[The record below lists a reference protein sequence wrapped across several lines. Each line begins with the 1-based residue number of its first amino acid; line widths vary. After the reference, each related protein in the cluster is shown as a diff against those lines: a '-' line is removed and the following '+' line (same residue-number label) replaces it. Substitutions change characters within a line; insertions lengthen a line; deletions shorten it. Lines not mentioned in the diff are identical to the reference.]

1 MDNFSHTILGKF
13 CAVILIAYYSQQNII
28 YGLLFCVVVIYY
40 YQMTLFSYENFTT
53 ISVGDR
59 LGPTLLDNTSVQ
71 TGPNLTPNVASLPQ
85 GLTPNLGVLPEEFE
99 YTKEAELCS
108 ETKKKKD
115 FINNY
120 CVDDKLKYKELTVNP
135 EMVEHVFPEIKTH
148 EHSACNPCNPL
159 CKFSV
164 SNIKLRTEEE
174 IVKPKNSNDYVSDV
188 WNRIQEKFSLVS
200 M

>member
-1 MDNFSHTILGKF
+1 
-13 CAVILIAYYSQQNII
+13 
-28 YGLLFCVVVIYY
+28 
-40 YQMTLFSYENFTT
+40 MTLFSYENFTT
-53 ISVGDR
+53 
-59 LGPTLLDNTSVQ
+59 TFK
-71 TGPNLTPNVASLPQ
+71 
-85 GLTPNLGVLPEEFE
+85 EEQS
-99 YTKEAELCS
+99 AESCS

-120 CVDDKLKYKELTVNP
+120 CVDDKLKYKELSVNP

-164 SNIKLRTEEE
+164 SNTKLRTEEE

-188 WNRIQEKFSLVS
+188 WNRIQENFHFSQNS
-200 M
+200 SGSRGT

>member
-1 MDNFSHTILGKF
+1 MSKFDYSKCFCDFSLIILIFLFFTYPTSMDNFSHTILGKF

-40 YQMTLFSYENFTT
+40 YQMTLFSYENFT
-53 ISVGDR
+53 S
-59 LGPTLLDNTSVQ
+59 TLLDNTSVQ
-71 TGPNLTPNVASLPQ
+71 TPD
-85 GLTPNLGVLPEEFE
+85 
-99 YTKEAELCS
+99 TKEAESCS

-164 SNIKLRTEEE
+164 SNIKLRAEEE

>member
-1 MDNFSHTILGKF
+1 MSKFDYSKCFCDFSLIILIFLFFTYPTSMDNFSHTILGKF

-53 ISVGDR
+53 
-59 LGPTLLDNTSVQ
+59 TLLDNTSIQ
-71 TGPNLTPNVASLPQ
+71 T
-85 GLTPNLGVLPEEFE
+85 ED
-99 YTKEAELCS
+99 TKEAESCS

-135 EMVEHVFPEIKTH
+135 EMAEHVFPEIKTH
-148 EHSACNPCNPL
+148 EHSSCNPCNPL

-188 WNRIQEKFSLVS
+188 WNRIQEKISLVS